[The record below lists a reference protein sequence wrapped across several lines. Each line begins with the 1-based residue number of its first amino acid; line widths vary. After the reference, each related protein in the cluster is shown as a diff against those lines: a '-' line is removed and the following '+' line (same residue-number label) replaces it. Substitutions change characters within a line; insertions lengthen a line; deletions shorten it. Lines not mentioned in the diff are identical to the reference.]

1 MWIQWW
7 KSQTRYCHSR
17 SLLTDNFIACYS
29 LSAPATQEQLAFPQM
44 YHLNSHFCASAYDSN
59 YLDWPTVSSA
69 FFPSSVFLH
78 CYIATWQIFTYSSRL
93 SFRYLFYEA
102 FPETLTQAELIIPF
116 FMSAMNHTQT
126 SFTLICYMYVSH
138 WVMTYSQMSYLFLR
152 S

>member
-116 FMSAMNHTQT
+116 LCQPWTTHKLHLHLFVTCMSLTGWW
-126 SFTLICYMYVSH
+126 LIHKCL
-138 WVMTYSQMSYLFLR
+138 TYF
-152 S
+152 